1 MDVINGWSL
10 IVAEAEIKSGQG
22 LSLTLL
28 WVIACFLFVR
38 WIPPSVSKEVAWNM
52 FQKDNKFF
60 FDPGLTSEDIAFVVL
75 CVCEASKMSRLFFNH
90 SRNEYILAHSV
101 KQITTNLIT

>member
-38 WIPPSVSKEVAWNM
+38 WIPPSVSKEVA
-52 FQKDNKFF
+52 
-60 FDPGLTSEDIAFVVL
+60 
-75 CVCEASKMSRLFFNH
+75 
-90 SRNEYILAHSV
+90 
-101 KQITTNLIT
+101 

>member
-1 MDVINGWSL
+1 
-10 IVAEAEIKSGQG
+10 
-22 LSLTLL
+22 
-28 WVIACFLFVR
+28 
-38 WIPPSVSKEVAWNM
+38 M

-60 FDPGLTSEDIAFVVL
+60 FDLGRTSEDIAFVVL